1 METPQWDPGSLL
13 RLAGGYWQIF
23 TLHTAV
29 KLDVFTVMGD
39 QSMTARQIALMLNA
53 DERGVTLLLNALS
66 AMELL
71 EKEGAEYRCVS
82 AARRF
87 LNRTADG
94 YIGHMILHHHHL
106 TDTWSRMDEA
116 VKSGK
121 PLTSRVSATRDQ
133 RREAFLMGMYNI
145 ASQQA
150 PAIASEVDLS
160 DRDRLLD
167 LGGGP
172 GTYAIHFCKEN
183 PSLQAVV
190 FDLPTTRPFAEKTIE
205 AHGLSERIAFTPGDY
220 TEEEIPG
227 RYDAVWISHILHAEG
242 PEVCQQIIEKAAG
255 ALAPGGL
262 IIIHDFLLVDTMDGP
277 LMPALFALNML
288 QGTEAGQSYSEGQVR
303 QMLKK
308 AGVSDV
314 RRLGYV
320 GPTESGLL
328 VGTLNR

>member
-1 METPQWDPGSLL
+1 MEASQWDPGSLL
-13 RLAGGYWQIF
+13 RLAGDYWQIF

-39 QSMTARQIALMLNA
+39 QTISARQIALKLNA
-53 DERGVTLLLNALS
+53 DDRGVTVLLNALS

-71 EKEGAEYRCVS
+71 EKEGEEYRSVS

-87 LNRTADG
+87 LNRTAEG

-121 PLTSRVSATRDQ
+121 PLTSRIPANRDQ

-160 DRDRLLD
+160 DRKKLLD

-172 GTYAIHFCKEN
+172 GTYAIHFCKQN
-183 PSLQAVV
+183 PSLEVVV

-205 AHGLSERIAFTPGDY
+205 AHGLSGRIAFSPGDY
-220 TEEEIPG
+220 TEDEISG

-242 PEVCQQIIEKAAG
+242 PDMCRQIIEKAAG
-255 ALAPGGL
+255 TLAPGGL
-262 IIIHDFLLVDTMDGP
+262 IVIHDFLLVDSMDGP
-277 LMPALFALNML
+277 LIPALFALNML
-288 QGTEAGQSYSEGQVR
+288 QGTESGQSYSEGQVR
-303 QMLKK
+303 QMLKN

-320 GPTESGLL
+320 GPTESGIL

>member
-1 METPQWDPGSLL
+1 MEKTQWNPGTLL
-13 RLAGGYWQIF
+13 GLAGGYWQIF

-29 KLDVFTVMGD
+29 KLDVFTVIGD
-39 QSMTARQIALMLNA
+39 QSMTARQISRQLNA
-53 DERGVTLLLNALS
+53 DKRGVTLLLNALS

-71 EKEGAEYRCVS
+71 EKRGTNYGCGS
-82 AARRF
+82 AARQF
-87 LNRTADG
+87 LNRTAEG

-121 PLTSRVSATRDQ
+121 PLSSRTTISQDE

-150 PAIASEVDLS
+150 PAIALEVDLG
-160 DRDRLLD
+160 DRNQLLD

-172 GTYAIHFCKEN
+172 GTYAIHFCKQN
-183 PSLQAVV
+183 PSLEAVV

-205 AHGLSERIAFTPGDY
+205 AHGLADRIGFVPGNY
-220 TEEEIPG
+220 IEEQIAG

-242 PEVCQQIIEKAAG
+242 PDTCQRILAKAVG
-255 ALAPGGL
+255 ALEPGGL
-262 IIIHDFLLVDTMDGP
+262 ILIHEFILLDTMDGP
-277 LMPALFALNML
+277 LLPALFSLNML
-288 QGTEAGQSYSEGQVR
+288 QGTDAGQSYSEEQIR
-303 QMLKK
+303 QMLTA
-308 AGVSDV
+308 AGVSEV

-320 GPTESGLL
+320 GPTESGIL
-328 VGTLNR
+328 VGTLKG

>member
-1 METPQWDPGSLL
+1 MEKNQWDPGSLL

-29 KLDVFTVMGD
+29 KLDVFTVIGD
-39 QSMTARQIALMLNA
+39 QSMTARQIARQLNA

-66 AMELL
+66 AMALL
-71 EKEGAEYRCVS
+71 EKEGTGYTCVS
-82 AARRF
+82 AASRF
-87 LNRTADG
+87 LNRTAEG

-121 PLTSRVSATRDQ
+121 PLTSRNPVSKDQ

-150 PAIASEVDLS
+150 PTIASEIDLK
-160 DRDRLLD
+160 DRNRLLD

-172 GTYAIHFCKEN
+172 GTYAIHFCKRN
-183 PSLQAVV
+183 PSLEAVV

-205 AHGLSERIAFTPGDY
+205 AHGLSGRITFAPGNY
-220 TEEEIPG
+220 IETELPG
-227 RYDAVWISHILHAEG
+227 QYDAVWISHILHAEG
-242 PEVCQQIIEKAAG
+242 PDICQQIIEKATG

-262 IIIHDFLLVDTMDGP
+262 IVIHDFILEDTMDGP

-288 QGTEAGQSYSEGQVR
+288 QGTESGQSYSEEQFR
-303 QMLKK
+303 AMLKK
-308 AGVSDV
+308 AGVSEV

-320 GPTESGLL
+320 GPTASGIV
-328 VGTLNR
+328 VGTLKR